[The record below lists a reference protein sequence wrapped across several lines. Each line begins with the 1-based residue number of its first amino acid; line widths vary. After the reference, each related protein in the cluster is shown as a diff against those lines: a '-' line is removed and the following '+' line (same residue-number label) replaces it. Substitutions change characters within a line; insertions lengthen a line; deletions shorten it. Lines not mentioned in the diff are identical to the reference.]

1 MKPNVLILLSDQQ
14 RHDTIHTGGYDY
26 MITPNLDKLAQEG
39 CYYQNAY
46 SSNPVCMPA
55 RHDLITGMHARA
67 HGFYQNN
74 EVSQIKDYG
83 IPTLPRIFTRNGY
96 RTAAIGKMHFTP
108 TREHHGFSEMH
119 LMEEL
124 PKRVQDDAYATFLQ
138 EQQVQ
143 NLHGVRPYLYHTP
156 QQAVV
161 PEAEHGSS
169 FVAERSIAWLQENA
183 DEPFFLMCGF
193 IAPHPPWNNPKELD
207 GLYAEKEI
215 PAPLPVSRSK
225 TDITAPSAW
234 FGDFDTAAQQRRTKE
249 AYYTAISL
257 VDKNVGKIIEH
268 LRQTGQLEN
277 TLVIY
282 TSDHGEMLY
291 DKGYFSKELG
301 YEGACHIPFLVRY
314 PQLVPSQQRAEH
326 FVSLVDILPTCL
338 AVCDLDYPG
347 DTAALAGKSIF
358 DTAARHYAF
367 AASGEGRRRFVMV
380 RDHAYKY
387 IYNYNGGIEECYDM
401 RSEEGEVVDIIDT
414 IPREIYSALRAQALA
429 FEAENGP
436 EEAVQN
442 GDFVPVPFATFPP
455 DLRGKYHFWA
465 NEQMQHFAKE
475 DRAAR
480 LLQEMRTALAGHT
493 EELFTD
499 DLWFTQFAAQF
510 AAYTGQAITKEEFMA
525 NFEGSSQRCSLSG
538 NANTAHDLK

>member
-14 RHDTIHTGGYDY
+14 RHDTIHACGYDY

-39 CYYQNAY
+39 CQYRNAY

-67 HGFYQNN
+67 HGFYANK
-74 EVSQIKDYG
+74 EVSCIKDYG
-83 IPTLPRIFTRNGY
+83 IPTLPRIFTQNGY

-124 PKRVQDDAYATFLQ
+124 PKRVQDDAYATYLKDKK
-138 EQQVQ
+138 VQ

-156 QQAVV
+156 QKAVV
-161 PEAEHGSS
+161 EEQDHGTS
-169 FVAERSIAWLQENA
+169 FVAQRSIEWLENNA

-193 IAPHPPWNNPKELD
+193 IAPHPPWNNPTELD
-207 GLYAEKEI
+207 GLYAEQEI
-215 PAPLPVSRSK
+215 PMPLPLSRSK
-225 TDITAPSAW
+225 TDVTEPTEW
-234 FGDFDTAAQQRRTKE
+234 FGDFDTDEQKRKTRE

-257 VDKNVGKIIEH
+257 VDKNVGKIIEY
-268 LRQTGQLEN
+268 LRESGKLDN

-314 PQLVPSQQRAEH
+314 PEKLAPACTEDK

-338 AVCDLDYPG
+338 DVCGLPYPKEVA
-347 DTAALAGKSIF
+347 DLAGQSVFTEKNVQA
-358 DTAARHYAF
+358 DAPDYAF

-380 RDHAYKY
+380 RNHTYKY
-387 IYNYNGGIEECYDM
+387 IYNYNGGIEEFYDM
-401 RSEEGEVVDIIDT
+401 CTPDGETVDMIDT
-414 IPREIYSALRAQALA
+414 APKDVYEELRAQAIQ
-429 FEAENGP
+429 FEAKNGP
-436 EEAVQN
+436 EYCIEDGA
-442 GDFVPVPFATFPP
+442 FVSIVFECFPP
-455 DLRGKYHFWA
+455 EMRGKYHFWS
-465 NEQMQHFAKE
+465 NMQMQRFFKENRGETLLNEMKVAVDGQTESLFMDETWFENFARYFE
-475 DRAAR
+475 I
-480 LLQEMRTALAGHT
+480 
-493 EELFTD
+493 
-499 DLWFTQFAAQF
+499 
-510 AAYTGQAITKEEFMA
+510 YTGSALTKETFLA
-525 NFEGSSQRCSLSG
+525 NFQEFY
-538 NANTAHDLK
+538 AE